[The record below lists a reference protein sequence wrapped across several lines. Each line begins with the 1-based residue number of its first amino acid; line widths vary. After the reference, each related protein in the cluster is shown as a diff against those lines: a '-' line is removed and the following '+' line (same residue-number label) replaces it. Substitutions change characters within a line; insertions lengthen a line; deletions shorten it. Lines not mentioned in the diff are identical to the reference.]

1 MLNAAVIGLG
11 GLGKLHLNNLLS
23 LEDDIKLV
31 ALCDVEPDKLSKAQ
45 DTNQGVQETKVDLSH
60 INFYTDAEEM
70 LKKEELDLVVV
81 ALPTYLHAKYAI
93 MALEAGA
100 HVFSE
105 KPMART
111 SEEAAKMIETANRLG
126 KKLMIGQCL
135 RFNKACGALKHFYEN
150 GELGKFVRADFH
162 RFSLVPVWGWDHWYE
177 DFEKSGCAAL
187 DLHVHDVDLI
197 NWVFGLPEY
206 VSSVAGHRRTPFE
219 SISTRYFYKDGTLV
233 TASCD
238 WSFGNSFGFRRGY
251 YAEFENAT
259 LEMKENGEVKVHPIE
274 GETYDFKVDVVNPY
288 LEEMKELISAI
299 KEDRPVKVLV
309 PESTKQT
316 LDLALAEIKSA
327 QTDEPVYL

>member
-1 MLNAAVIGLG
+1 
-11 GLGKLHLNNLLS
+11 
-23 LEDDIKLV
+23 
-31 ALCDVEPDKLSKAQ
+31 
-45 DTNQGVQETKVDLSH
+45 
-60 INFYTDAEEM
+60 
-70 LKKEELDLVVV
+70 
-81 ALPTYLHAKYAI
+81 
-93 MALEAGA
+93 MALESGA

-111 SEEAAKMIETANRLG
+111 SEEATKMMETAERLG

-135 RFNKACGALKHFYEN
+135 RFNNACKMLKHYYES

-162 RFSLVPVWGWDHWYE
+162 RYSLVPVWGWEHWYE

-206 VSSVAGHRRTPFE
+206 VSSAAGHRRTPFE
-219 SISTRYFYKDGTLV
+219 SISTRYHYKDGTLV

-238 WSFGNSFGFRRGY
+238 WSFGDSFGFRRGFF
-251 YAEFENAT
+251 AIFENAT
-259 LEMKENGEVKVHPIE
+259 LEMTEAGEIKVHPLD
-274 GETYDFKVDVVNPY
+274 GETYDVKFEVVNQY

-327 QTDEPVYL
+327 QTGEPVYL

>member
-1 MLNAAVIGLG
+1 MLKCAVIGLG

-23 LEDDIKLV
+23 LKDDVELV
-31 ALCDVEPDKLSKAQ
+31 ALCDVERNKLTEAA

-60 INFYTDAEEM
+60 INFYEDAEEM
-70 LKKEELDLVVV
+70 LKKEKLDLVIV
-81 ALPTYLHAKYAI
+81 ALPTYLHAKYAL
-93 MALEAGA
+93 MAMEAGC
-100 HVFSE
+100 HV
-105 KPMART
+105 
-111 SEEAAKMIETANRLG
+111 G

-135 RFNKACGALKHFYEN
+135 RFNNACKALKTYYEN

-162 RFSLVPVWGWDHWYE
+162 RFSLVPVWGWDHWSE

-197 NWVFGLPEY
+197 NWVFGQPEY
-206 VSSVAGHRRTPFE
+206 VSSIAGHRRTPFE
-219 SISTRYFYKDGTLV
+219 SISTRYFYKDGTVV

-238 WSFGNSFGFRRGY
+238 WAFGRSFGFRRGY

-274 GETYDFKVDVVNPY
+274 GETYDVEIEVVNPY

-299 KEDRPVKVLV
+299 KEDRAVRVLV
-309 PESTKQT
+309 PESTKKT

-327 QTDEPVYL
+327 QTGEPVYL

>member
-1 MLNAAVIGLG
+1 MLNCAVIGLG

-23 LEDDIKLV
+23 LKDDVKLI
-31 ALCDVEPDKLSKAQ
+31 ALCDVEPNKLTEVAA
-45 DTNQGVQETKVDLSH
+45 TNQGVQETKVDLSH
-60 INFYTDAEEM
+60 IPFYTDAEEM
-70 LKKEELDLVVV
+70 LNKEKPDLVIV

-93 MALEAGA
+93 MAMEAGA

-111 SEEAAKMIETANRLG
+111 SEEAIKMIETSERLG
-126 KKLMIGQCL
+126 KKMMIGQCL
-135 RFNKACGALKHFYEN
+135 RFNNACKTLKQFYDS

-162 RFSLVPVWGWDHWYE
+162 RYSLVPVWGWDHWYE

-219 SISTRYFYKDGTLV
+219 SISTRYYYKDGTMV

-238 WSFGNSFGFRRGY
+238 WSFGNSFGFRRGFF
-251 YAEFENAT
+251 AIFENAT
-259 LEMKENGEVKVHPIE
+259 LEMTEGGEIKVHPLD
-274 GETYDFKVDVVNPY
+274 GETYDVPIVVVNQY

-309 PESTKQT
+309 PDSTKET

-327 QTDEPVYL
+327 QTGEPVYL

>member
-1 MLNAAVIGLG
+1 MLNTAVIGLG

-23 LEDDIKLV
+23 LKDDINLV

-60 INFYTDAEEM
+60 INFYTKAEEM
-70 LKKEELDLVVV
+70 LEKEDLDLVVI

-93 MALEAGA
+93 MALESGA

-111 SEEAAKMIETANRLG
+111 SEEAAKMIETAERLG

-135 RFNKACGALKHFYEN
+135 RFNNACKALKHYYEN

-162 RFSLVPVWGWDHWYE
+162 RFSLIPVRGWEHWYE
-177 DFEKSGCAAL
+177 DFEMSGCAAL

-197 NWVFGLPEY
+197 NWVFGLPEC

-238 WSFGNSFGFRRGY
+238 WSFGDSFGFRRGY

-259 LEMKENGEVKVHPIE
+259 LEMKESGEVKVHPIE
-274 GETYDFKVDVVNPY
+274 GETYDVPIEVVNPY

-299 KEDRPVKVLV
+299 KEDRAVRVLT
-309 PESTKQT
+309 PDSTADT
-316 LDLALAEIKSA
+316 LKLALAEIKKA
-327 QTDEPVYL
+327 EKGEKIYF